1 MKHILSFLSWL
12 SVLLL
17 WWSAASVYVSP
28 ASYGRF
34 FSLAGLAF
42 PIFLAMVIGSGLLCL
57 LFAPRQV
64 WIALLGIAVCIGSV
78 RDYFPLN
85 LSSPPPKNTLKVISY
100 NTMGLNNWKMDDNKR
115 DYEVLRYLLSQQPD
129 IVCMQEVGFE
139 PGYRGDTVRIKE
151 NAERYG
157 YYFRFGQ
164 AYNNVV
170 AVASRFRIV
179 KTETVCASE
188 SNGAVAFYLLRKN
201 NDTLV
206 VVNAHLQSMHL
217 SDKMRNEY
225 TDLIKNPENGTKDI
239 HSKVTLLS
247 YIANNGVVR
256 AEQADKLADFIDR
269 HKDKPLIVMGDFN
282 DTPISYAHHKVCTRL
297 TDALRATSNGI
308 GRSFNRNAI
317 YVRIDNAFC
326 SKHFKPYAFRVDNS
340 VPFSDH
346 YPVIGYL
353 KEQ

>member
-17 WWSAASVYVSP
+17 WGAAASVYVNP
-28 ASYGRF
+28 AHYGKLF
-34 FSLAGLAF
+34 ALVGLAF
-42 PIFLAMVIGSGLLCL
+42 PIFLALVIGSGLLCL

-64 WIALLGIAVCIGSV
+64 WIALVGIAACIGSV
-78 RDYFPLN
+78 RDYFPIN
-85 LSSPPPKNTLKVISY
+85 LSSPPPKNAIKVISY
-100 NTMGLNNWKMDDNKR
+100 NTMSLRSWKMDANKR
-115 DYEVLRYLLSQQPD
+115 DYEVIRYLLSQQPD
-129 IVCMQEVGFE
+129 IVCMQEVGFA
-139 PGYRGDTVRIKE
+139 PDWRGDTVRIKE

-164 AYNNVV
+164 ANKNVM

-179 KTETVCASE
+179 KTEVVCSSE

-201 NDTLV
+201 NDTLI
-206 VVNAHLQSMHL
+206 VVNAHLESMHL
-217 SDKMRNEY
+217 SDKLRNEY
-225 TDLIKNPENGTKDI
+225 SELIKNPQKGTKDLGT
-239 HSKVTLLS
+239 KVSLLRS
-247 YIANNGVVR
+247 IAKNGVVR
-256 AEQADKLADFIDR
+256 AEQADKLAAFIDS
-269 HKDKPLIVMGDFN
+269 HHDKPLILMGDFN
-282 DTPISYAHHKVCTRL
+282 DTPISYAHHKICTRL

-308 GRSFNRNAI
+308 GRSYNRNAM

-326 SKHFKPYAFRVDNS
+326 SKHFKPYSFRIDDS